1 MALTVREAMALGGL
15 RRGEVL
21 AGAGGLDRT
30 ITWVKVLESPE
41 TISWLAEGELLLTVA
56 FAIKDDQAAQ
66 KDLMRNLAA
75 VGSAGLVIKP
85 ERYLPQIPED
95 MIGQADEFKI
105 PLIRIPPDVSYLEI
119 MNPILERIINAQNS
133 QLRRSIEIHRQFTH
147 LALDGQG
154 LDAIVKTLG
163 ELVESSISLEDVS
176 FHLLASH
183 VVPGVTDKHR
193 QQTLAHHGT
202 PLKVRQ
208 AAAIKSMLQDVV
220 RDRAPHKVPPFPDL
234 GLTAPRII
242 APVLAGRE
250 NLGYLSI
257 IDHPQHLEEL
267 AVMAVEHAATVIA
280 LEMIKQRE
288 VAEAEDRV
296 RGELVDDLLN
306 GTFGDEANVQRRSR
320 LLRYGLGVPHR
331 LLVVDVAHFGRFIRE
346 RRYEEGRVIALKH
359 QLFQVVTG
367 AVRRQ
372 HPRHLVSAHSDSVIV
387 LVPQPADGKD
397 PEAEALAARI
407 REAVAESELGITVS
421 VPIGRLCLKP
431 DDFKPAFAEAQRAL
445 DLMVRF
451 GKREQVINY
460 ERLGV
465 YRLLA
470 QVEDRAGL
478 DAFAGRMLAPLVDYD
493 RARGTPLLKT
503 LEVYLQRHGNLR
515 QSSRDLHIHLNTLHY
530 RLRRISEV
538 TGVDLKGADAR
549 RAFGGGRDRRAP
561 DVGPR
566 IQLPARGRCPL
577 RHGPRATGN
586 RPRHRA
592 RARAHP
598 AGPADRLRRFAH
610 LDPRRLWCARLRH
623 RDIRGRARP
632 RHSVPAPAPAEDD
645 GGDGRW
651 GAAAW
656 RHRERH
662 CARHHRADRRRRRP
676 RPCHRVPRVDDPRVV
691 DGRAY
696 DGLQHDDRGRGPRGG
711 GGPRRDHVCL
721 RERAT
726 VCASGAAVGGGDY
739 ALGGAGDRC

>member
-21 AGAGGLDRT
+21 AGASGLDRT

-95 MIGQADEFKI
+95 MLGQADEFKI

-133 QLRRSIEIHRQFTH
+133 QLRRSIEIHTQFTH

-163 ELVESSISLEDVS
+163 ELVESSVTLEDVS

-208 AAAIKSMLQDVV
+208 AAAIKSMLQEVV
-220 RDRAPHKVPPFPDL
+220 RGRAPHKVPPFPEL

-242 APVLAGRE
+242 TPVLAGRE

-267 AVMAVEHAATVIA
+267 AMVAVEHAATVIA

-306 GTFGDEANVQRRSR
+306 GTFGDQANVQRRARHLHYDLS
-320 LLRYGLGVPHR
+320 VPHR
-331 LLVVDVAHFGRFIRE
+331 LLVVDVDHFGRFIRE

-387 LVPQPADGKD
+387 LVPQSADGTD
-397 PEAEALAARI
+397 PEAEGLATRI

-421 VPIGRLCLKP
+421 VSIGRLCVKP
-431 DDFKPAFAEAQRAL
+431 EDFKPAFVEAQRAL

-538 TGVDLKGADAR
+538 TGVDLKDADAR
-549 RAFGGGRDRRAP
+549 LDLLLALRVRA
-561 DVGPR
+561 
-566 IQLPARGRCPL
+566 L
-577 RHGPRATGN
+577 
-586 RPRHRA
+586 
-592 RARAHP
+592 
-598 AGPADRLRRFAH
+598 
-610 LDPRRLWCARLRH
+610 
-623 RDIRGRARP
+623 
-632 RHSVPAPAPAEDD
+632 AET
-645 GGDGRW
+645 R
-651 GAAAW
+651 
-656 RHRERH
+656 
-662 CARHHRADRRRRRP
+662 
-676 RPCHRVPRVDDPRVV
+676 
-691 DGRAY
+691 
-696 DGLQHDDRGRGPRGG
+696 
-711 GGPRRDHVCL
+711 
-721 RERAT
+721 
-726 VCASGAAVGGGDY
+726 
-739 ALGGAGDRC
+739 

>member
-85 ERYLPQIPED
+85 ERYLPQIPDD
-95 MIGQADEFKI
+95 MIGQADEFK
-105 PLIRIPPDVSYLEI
+105 
-119 MNPILERIINAQNS
+119 
-133 QLRRSIEIHRQFTH
+133 
-147 LALDGQG
+147 
-154 LDAIVKTLG
+154 
-163 ELVESSISLEDVS
+163 
-176 FHLLASH
+176 
-183 VVPGVTDKHR
+183 
-193 QQTLAHHGT
+193 
-202 PLKVRQ
+202 
-208 AAAIKSMLQDVV
+208 
-220 RDRAPHKVPPFPDL
+220 VPPFPEL

-267 AVMAVEHAATVIA
+267 AMVAIEHAATVIA

-306 GTFGDEANVQRRSR
+306 GTFGDEANVQRRAR
-320 LLRYGLGVPHR
+320 HLRYDLSVPHR
-331 LLVVDVAHFGRFIRE
+331 LLVVDVDHFGRFIRE
-346 RRYEEGRVIALKH
+346 RHYEEGRVIALKH
-359 QLFQVVTG
+359 QLFQVVIG

-421 VPIGRLCLKP
+421 VSIGRLCVKP
-431 DDFKPAFAEAQRAL
+431 DDFTPAFTEAQRAL

-460 ERLGV
+460 DRLGV

-478 DAFAGRMLAPLVDYD
+478 DAFAGRMLAPLIDYD

-530 RLRRISEV
+530 RLHRITEV
-538 TGVDLKGADAR
+538 TGIDLKDADAR
-549 RAFGGGRDRRAP
+549 LDLLLALRVRA
-561 DVGPR
+561 
-566 IQLPARGRCPL
+566 L
-577 RHGPRATGN
+577 
-586 RPRHRA
+586 
-592 RARAHP
+592 
-598 AGPADRLRRFAH
+598 
-610 LDPRRLWCARLRH
+610 
-623 RDIRGRARP
+623 
-632 RHSVPAPAPAEDD
+632 AE
-645 GGDGRW
+645 
-651 GAAAW
+651 
-656 RHRERH
+656 H
-662 CARHHRADRRRRRP
+662 
-676 RPCHRVPRVDDPRVV
+676 
-691 DGRAY
+691 
-696 DGLQHDDRGRGPRGG
+696 
-711 GGPRRDHVCL
+711 
-721 RERAT
+721 T
-726 VCASGAAVGGGDY
+726 
-739 ALGGAGDRC
+739 

>member
-56 FAIKDDQAAQ
+56 FAIKDDRAAQ

-75 VGSAGLVIKP
+75 VKSSG
-85 ERYLPQIPED
+85 
-95 MIGQADEFKI
+95 
-105 PLIRIPPDVSYLEI
+105 
-119 MNPILERIINAQNS
+119 PILERIINAQNAE
-133 QLRRSIEIHRQFTH
+133 LRRSIEIHRQFTD

-154 LDAIVKTLG
+154 LNAIVKTLG
-163 ELVESSISLEDVS
+163 ELVESSIALEDIN

-202 PLKVRQ
+202 PPKVQQ
-208 AAAIKSMLQDVV
+208 AAAIRAMLHEVV
-220 RDRAPHKVPPFPDL
+220 QGRVPHKVQPFPEL
-234 GLTAPRII
+234 GLTAQRII

-250 NLGYLSI
+250 CLGYLSI
-257 IDHPQHLEEL
+257 IDLPQHHEEL
-267 AVMAVEHAATVIA
+267 AMMAIEHAATVIA

-306 GTFGDEANVQRRSR
+306 GTFGDEANVQRRAR
-320 LLRYGLGVPHR
+320 HLRYDLSVPHR
-331 LLVVDVAHFGRFIRE
+331 LLVVDVDHFGRFIRE
-346 RRYEEGRVIALKH
+346 QHYEEGRVIALKH

-387 LVPQPADGKD
+387 LVPRPADGKD
-397 PEAEALAARI
+397 PEAEALAGRI

-421 VPIGRLCLKP
+421 VSIGRLCVKP
-431 DDFKPAFAEAQRAL
+431 DDFKPAFTEAQRAL

-460 ERLGV
+460 DRLGV

-478 DAFAGRMLAPLVDYD
+478 DAFAGRMLAPLIDYD
-493 RARGTPLLKT
+493 RARGAPLLRT

-515 QSSRDLHIHLNTLHY
+515 QSARDLHIHLNTLHY
-530 RLRRISEV
+530 RLRRIGEV
-538 TGVDLKGADAR
+538 TGVDLKDADAR
-549 RAFGGGRDRRAP
+549 LDLLLALRVRA
-561 DVGPR
+561 
-566 IQLPARGRCPL
+566 L
-577 RHGPRATGN
+577 
-586 RPRHRA
+586 
-592 RARAHP
+592 
-598 AGPADRLRRFAH
+598 
-610 LDPRRLWCARLRH
+610 
-623 RDIRGRARP
+623 
-632 RHSVPAPAPAEDD
+632 AE
-645 GGDGRW
+645 
-651 GAAAW
+651 
-656 RHRERH
+656 
-662 CARHHRADRRRRRP
+662 
-676 RPCHRVPRVDDPRVV
+676 
-691 DGRAY
+691 
-696 DGLQHDDRGRGPRGG
+696 
-711 GGPRRDHVCL
+711 
-721 RERAT
+721 
-726 VCASGAAVGGGDY
+726 SK
-739 ALGGAGDRC
+739 

>member
-85 ERYLPQIPED
+85 ERYLPQIPDD

-119 MNPILERIINAQNS
+119 MNPILERIINAQNA

-176 FHLLASH
+176 FRLLASH
-183 VVPGVTDKHR
+183 VIPGVTDKHR

-208 AAAIKSMLQDVV
+208 AAAVKSILQDVV
-220 RDRAPHKVPPFPDL
+220 GGRVPH
-234 GLTAPRII
+234 
-242 APVLAGRE
+242 
-250 NLGYLSI
+250 
-257 IDHPQHLEEL
+257 
-267 AVMAVEHAATVIA
+267 
-280 LEMIKQRE
+280 
-288 VAEAEDRV
+288 
-296 RGELVDDLLN
+296 
-306 GTFGDEANVQRRSR
+306 
-320 LLRYGLGVPHR
+320 LRYDLSVPHR
-331 LLVVDVAHFGRFIRE
+331 LLVVDVDHFGRFIRE

-367 AVRRQ
+367 AVRRH

-387 LVPQPADGKD
+387 LVPQSPDGKD
-397 PEAEALAARI
+397 PEAEELATRI

-421 VPIGRLCLKP
+421 VSIGRLCVKP
-431 DDFKPAFAEAQRAL
+431 DDFKPSFLEAQRAL

-478 DAFAGRMLAPLVDYD
+478 DAFAGRMLAPLVEYD
-493 RARGTPLLKT
+493 RARG
-503 LEVYLQRHGNLR
+503 
-515 QSSRDLHIHLNTLHY
+515 
-530 RLRRISEV
+530 
-538 TGVDLKGADAR
+538 
-549 RAFGGGRDRRAP
+549 
-561 DVGPR
+561 
-566 IQLPARGRCPL
+566 
-577 RHGPRATGN
+577 
-586 RPRHRA
+586 
-592 RARAHP
+592 
-598 AGPADRLRRFAH
+598 
-610 LDPRRLWCARLRH
+610 
-623 RDIRGRARP
+623 
-632 RHSVPAPAPAEDD
+632 
-645 GGDGRW
+645 
-651 GAAAW
+651 
-656 RHRERH
+656 
-662 CARHHRADRRRRRP
+662 
-676 RPCHRVPRVDDPRVV
+676 
-691 DGRAY
+691 
-696 DGLQHDDRGRGPRGG
+696 
-711 GGPRRDHVCL
+711 
-721 RERAT
+721 
-726 VCASGAAVGGGDY
+726 
-739 ALGGAGDRC
+739 